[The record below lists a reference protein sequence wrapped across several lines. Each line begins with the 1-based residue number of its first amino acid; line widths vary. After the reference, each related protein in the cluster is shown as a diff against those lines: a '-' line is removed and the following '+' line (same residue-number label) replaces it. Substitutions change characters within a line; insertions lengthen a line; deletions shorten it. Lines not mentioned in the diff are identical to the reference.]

1 MRLAVAVTSDVIGR
15 PSGFGWTASHDVMV
29 DAADR
34 AGVEPM

>member
-1 MRLAVAVTSDVIGR
+1 MRLAVSVNMDVTGR
-15 PSGFGWTASHDVMV
+15 PTSFGWAATRDVMV